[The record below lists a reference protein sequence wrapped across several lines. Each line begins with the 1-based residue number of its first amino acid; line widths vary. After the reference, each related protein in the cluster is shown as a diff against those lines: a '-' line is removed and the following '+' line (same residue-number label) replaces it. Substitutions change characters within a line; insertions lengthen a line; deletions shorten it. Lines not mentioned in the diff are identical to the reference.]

1 MTKARRARQ
10 SDPGCPRTCGTKHRP
25 ENHWSPKNDFPSSLC
40 SQPTTSAWA
49 CIPSQPARHTCRVQ
63 GSCLPQLP
71 VACGTQSEAIRGLA
85 SSQDMQRGRGPP
97 KASGHSLQP
106 CTPSRPR
113 QVLPRRTP
121 PSVYCS
127 EGRPPCDLPPVSHS
141 SAPQDNHLFAMAG
154 GRVEGDG
161 GWRIDKC

>member
-1 MTKARRARQ
+1 MGRNTGQRITGAQRMTSLPPFVLSPQ
-10 SDPGCPRTCGTKHRP
+10 PQPGPASHPSLRGTCAECKGP
-25 ENHWSPKNDFPSSLC
+25 AFPSSL
-40 SQPTTSAWA
+40 SHVGHKVRP
-49 CIPSQPARHTCRVQ
+49 
-63 GSCLPQLP
+63 
-71 VACGTQSEAIRGLA
+71 SEAWLAARIRREGEA
-85 SSQDMQRGRGPP
+85 PP

-113 QVLPRRTP
+113 QVLTRRTP

-141 SAPQDNHLFAMAG
+141 NAPQDNHLFTMAG